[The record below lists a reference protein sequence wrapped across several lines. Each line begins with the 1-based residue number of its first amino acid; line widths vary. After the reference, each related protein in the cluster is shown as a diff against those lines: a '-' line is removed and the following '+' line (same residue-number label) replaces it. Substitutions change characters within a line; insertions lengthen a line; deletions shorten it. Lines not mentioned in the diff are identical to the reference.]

1 MAGFLKVLKAHTMQ
15 ELRPQLIDV
24 LAATQTVEAHEAAKR
39 TVRFASADDSDLAE
53 RYLQG
58 LAVGTRPQPAVIEEL
73 VRQAEKTAF
82 EEPKVR
88 DTLVQTVAAMA
99 QRLARLPNSAQHA
112 KVIERVQTLLTS
124 SLTVCTDADC
134 KELYLRALNNLQSPE
149 TMDELIDYLGDSD
162 RRLAVAAA
170 KALRRF
176 PVATWTAEHRQQ
188 FTAIFYQLRR
198 GYDSSVRTLALDVL
212 LELEPTDAE
221 LQDFVRFLHVTHL
234 DRAYEVRKYLLQKLQ
249 LLATRCPLFAGRLR
263 AIIVADPRLN
273 NYHVLAQ
280 RGLTTALQRRFAQAP
295 SFNGTVLSVQEM
307 HKGVLRRG
315 IVDMSVTAGG
325 EEFSVFTLGL
335 WAGGLSA
342 FVSSGDAGDDN
353 ADDPEA
359 VDEEPA
365 NAGME
370 VTVQGAYF
378 RPLQFF
384 GSQGELMGHAW
395 SGTASEPTAA
405 YRATTL
411 LHDHREV
418 VRLLNGAAV
427 SVRVLGAVSID
438 LSGQVQFSLWN
449 RNAHCQVDKK

>member
-15 ELRPQLIDV
+15 QLRPQLIDV
-24 LAATQTVEAHEAAKR
+24 LAATQTLDAHEAAKR
-39 TVRFASADDSDLAE
+39 TVRFASADEADLTE

-58 LAVGTRPQPAVIEEL
+58 LAVGTRPQPAVVEDL
-73 VRQAEKTAF
+73 LRQAQKTAF

-88 DTLVQTVAAMA
+88 DTLVQTVAAMVR
-99 QRLARLPNSAQHA
+99 RLAQLSPSAENA
-112 KVIERVQTLLTS
+112 KIVERVRQFISS
-124 SLTVCTDADC
+124 SLSSCSDTDC
-134 KELYLRALNNLQSPE
+134 KELYLRALNNLQSAD
-149 TMDELIDYLGDSD
+149 TVDELIEYLDASE
-162 RRLAVAAA
+162 RRVAVAAA

-176 PVATWTAEHRQQ
+176 PIATWTEEHRQQ

-198 GYDSSVRTLALDVL
+198 AYDSSVRTLALDVL
-212 LELEPTDAE
+212 LDLQPSDAD
-221 LQDFVRFLHVTHL
+221 LRDLVRFLNTAHF
-234 DRAYEVRKYLLQKLQ
+234 DRAFEVRKYLLQKLQ
-249 LLATRCPLFAGRLR
+249 LQAVRCPLFAGRLR
-263 AIIVADPRLN
+263 AIVVGDPRLN

-280 RGLTTALQRRFAQAP
+280 RGLTTALQRTFAQAP

-315 IVDMSVTAGG
+315 IVDMSVAAGG

-335 WAGGLSA
+335 WAGGLSS
-342 FVSSGDAGDDN
+342 FVSNGDEQPDEVA
-353 ADDPEA
+353 
-359 VDEEPA
+359 DEEPA